1 MKLPLPFLLTL
12 GLLAF
17 GGDLVHGQILIDWSA
32 ITPLSSDSDINTQYQ
47 LFDAVN
53 TTEQGGTYTTT
64 TVGTTTFNA
73 LTNLAGGTA
82 GVDGTDG
89 YITIHADGGNYS
101 GFGFSG
107 GTAAYK
113 AILDTASD
121 ASAGVITIGSSLHP
135 LVSGDTY
142 QVQLLAYYPG
152 PYAAKVDGVTPVSFP
167 NYSGGSIIGT
177 FVANAPTET
186 IDYGGIDDNAGHNG
200 FINDVIVEVVPE
212 PGTWAMLFGGLG
224 VLALVSR
231 FRRVLQ
237 S

>member
-1 MKLPLPFLLTL
+1 M
-12 GLLAF
+12 
-17 GGDLVHGQILIDWSA
+17 VYGQILINWSG
-32 ITPLSSDSDINTQYQ
+32 ITALSSDSDINTQYQ

-53 TTEQGGTYTTT
+53 TTEQGGSYTTT

-73 LTNLAGGTA
+73 LTNSIGGTP
-82 GVDGTDG
+82 GIDGTDG
-89 YITIHADGGNYS
+89 YISIHADGGNYS

-107 GTAAYK
+107 GSTAYK

-121 ASAGVITIGSSLHP
+121 AGAGVITIGSALHP

-152 PYAAKVDGVTPVSFP
+152 PYAAKVDGVSPVSFP
-167 NYSGGSIIGT
+167 NYSGGYIIGS
-177 FVANAPTET
+177 FMADAPTET
-186 IDYGGIDDNAGHNG
+186 IDYSGIDGNSGHNG
-200 FINDVIVEVVPE
+200 FVNDVIVEVVPE
-212 PGTWAMLFGGLG
+212 PGTWAMLLGGLG

-231 FRRVLQ
+231 FRHVLQ